1 MMNRNTKIILSV
13 LGIGAVVVP
22 AIFLI
27 LFTKNSQVET
37 NLPSE
42 NRTIDQKSI
51 ESAVDKI
58 QPKEPQF
65 PSPSPATPSA
75 EKNQSQKPES
85 TKSAQ

>member
-1 MMNRNTKIILSV
+1 MMNKNTKIILSV

-75 EKNQSQKPES
+75 GQNQSQKPES

>member
-1 MMNRNTKIILSV
+1 MKIILSV

-27 LFTKNSQVET
+27 FSTRNSPAES
-37 NLPSE
+37 NLPPGD
-42 NRTIDQKSI
+42 RTIDERSI

-65 PSPSPATPSA
+65 PSPSPATPAASPD
-75 EKNQSQKPES
+75 QSQKESES
-85 TKSAQ
+85 TQSAQ

>member
-1 MMNRNTKIILSV
+1 MMNRNTKIVLSV

-27 LFTKNSQVET
+27 LFTKNSAVDS

-42 NRTIDQKSI
+42 NRTIDEKSI

-75 EKNQSQKPES
+75 GQSSSQKPES

>member
-1 MMNRNTKIILSV
+1 MMNKNTKIILSV

-27 LFTKNSQVET
+27 LFTKNSAIEP

-42 NRTIDQKSI
+42 NRTIDEKSI

-75 EKNQSQKPES
+75 VEDQFQIPES
-85 TKSAQ
+85 TKSAR

>member
-27 LFTKNSQVET
+27 LFTKNSKVDS

-42 NRTIDQKSI
+42 NRTIDEKSI

-75 EKNQSQKPES
+75 GQSSSQKP
-85 TKSAQ
+85 

>member
-1 MMNRNTKIILSV
+1 MMNKNTKIILSV

-22 AIFLI
+22 AVFL
-27 LFTKNSQVET
+27 LFFTKNSQVET

-51 ESAVDKI
+51 ESAVDKV

>member
-1 MMNRNTKIILSV
+1 MMNKNTKIILSV

-37 NLPSE
+37 NLPSG
-42 NRTIDQKSI
+42 NRTIDEKSI
-51 ESAVDKI
+51 ESAVEKV

-65 PSPSPATPSA
+65 PSPPAATSSA

-85 TKSAQ
+85 TQSAQ

>member
-1 MMNRNTKIILSV
+1 MMNKNTKIILSI

-27 LFTKNSQVET
+27 FFAKTSPVET

-42 NRTIDQKSI
+42 NRSIDQRSI
-51 ESAVDKI
+51 DSAVDKI

-75 EKNQSQKPES
+75 DQNRFQEPEG
-85 TKSAQ
+85 TQSAQ

>member
-42 NRTIDQKSI
+42 NRTIDEQSI
-51 ESAVDKI
+51 ESAVEKI

-75 EKNQSQKPES
+75 GQNQSQKPES

>member
-1 MMNRNTKIILSV
+1 MMNKNTKIILSV

-42 NRTIDQKSI
+42 NRTIDEQSI
-51 ESAVDKI
+51 ESAVEKI

-75 EKNQSQKPES
+75 GQNQSQKPES

>member
-27 LFTKNSQVET
+27 FLTKNSPAEP
-37 NLPSE
+37 NLPSG
-42 NRTIDQKSI
+42 NRTIDEKSI

-75 EKNQSQKPES
+75 EKNQSQEPES